1 MMFAKYLCIYQSC
14 QGLSCKK
21 YRNHI
26 SCNWLITLL
35 KSKWGLHPRAG
46 IKHLVSPHTGWLRQL
61 TLNVFIQR
69 TANPSLVAA
78 YIKNQGSFE
87 NKIFLSCTQCH
98 RAWSETHDKYCSR
111 FSFHV
116 CTENHASRFNCPMAI
131 NFLKDLANLQIFLK
145 IYTGICSISFFGVNF
160 WFNHNIFLHTLCSI
174 FIIINCFT
182 DSNSGISKPFA
193 VLRPWL

>member
-35 KSKWGLHPRAG
+35 KSKWWLHPRAG

-78 YIKNQGSFE
+78 YIKNQRALLKRKSFYLAPSV
-87 NKIFLSCTQCH
+87 IG
-98 RAWSETHDKYCSR
+98 HDQK
-111 FSFHV
+111 H
-116 CTENHASRFNCPMAI
+116 MI
-131 NFLKDLANLQIFLK
+131 NIAVGF
-145 IYTGICSISFFGVNF
+145 
-160 WFNHNIFLHTLCSI
+160 
-174 FIIINCFT
+174 CFMC
-182 DSNSGISKPFA
+182 
-193 VLRPWL
+193 VLRTMLVGLIVPWLLIF